1 MRHVI
6 SAPATLDVSA
16 HAARLASGLLLIP
29 DPARELCRRY
39 GFRTL
44 HEVPRELQKRLRR
57 ELIREHAEALF
68 ENADCVCDHS
78 IFAFLADWMRW
89 LWSETPAEEW
99 EAVLVD
105 AYPAVQRS
113 EQIHHVI
120 AAPRAAHDA
129 GRGFDAAGAKQV
141 DKLMRNL
148 YRDFGCEARVTE
160 ISIGP

>member
-16 HAARLASGLLLIP
+16 HAGRIASGVLLIP
-29 DPARELCRRY
+29 DPTRELCRRY
-39 GFRTL
+39 GYRTL
-44 HEVPRELQKRLRR
+44 HEIPRELQKRLRR
-57 ELIREHAEALF
+57 ELVHEHAEALF
-68 ENADCVCDHS
+68 ENADCICDHS

-113 EQIHHVI
+113 ERIHHVV
-120 AAPRAAHDA
+120 AAPRA
-129 GRGFDAAGAKQV
+129 GRAYDAAGAKQL

-148 YRDFGCEARVTE
+148 YRDFGCESRVTE

>member
-16 HAARLASGLLLIP
+16 HATRIAPGTLLVP
-29 DPARELCRRY
+29 DPTRELCKRY
-39 GFRTL
+39 GYRTL
-44 HEVPRELQKRLRR
+44 YEMPRKLQKRLRR
-57 ELIREHAEALF
+57 ELVREHAEALF

-78 IFAFLADWMRW
+78 VFAFLADWMRW

-99 EAVLVD
+99 EGVLVD

-113 EQIHHVI
+113 EQIHHVV
-120 AAPRAAHDA
+120 AAPRA
-129 GRGFDAAGAKQV
+129 GRGYDADSAKQL

-148 YRDFGCEARVTE
+148 YRDFGCEARVID